1 MEDYR
6 SIVGIRATDEPSAG
20 RISTL
25 KREEDTPMI
34 LTKSFQIGAVA
45 LAVVVASTRVASAQ
59 DLSVTIP
66 AKYTD
71 ACDLDRADL
80 AVRVV
85 AHNEEIYPGQV
96 ARTSSG
102 WLVYDKYERQV
113 LELDTDLRR
122 VRSWGRDGPGP
133 MEYENP
139 VGLGRLDSANVVV
152 VDGNPP
158 SLIVF
163 GPGENEHR
171 PIWRLGTQPQQIV
184 QRCVHDDLVDM
195 LEEAVRI
202 DLGPPFGQQAFN
214 LTTMQDFLP
223 LGGEGLLAIGGL
235 VVRVRGENLRSIERY
250 DSRGVLQQAWQLTGY
265 PGVSAVF
272 DERAPGRMLIWD
284 EDTIDGIQL
293 VEVEG
298 LGVNDP

>member
-1 MEDYR
+1 
-6 SIVGIRATDEPSAG
+6 
-20 RISTL
+20 
-25 KREEDTPMI
+25 
-34 LTKSFQIGAVA
+34 
-45 LAVVVASTRVASAQ
+45 
-59 DLSVTIP
+59 
-66 AKYTD
+66 
-71 ACDLDRADL
+71 
-80 AVRVV
+80 
-85 AHNEEIYPGQV
+85 
-96 ARTSSG
+96 
-102 WLVYDKYERQV
+102 
-113 LELDTDLRR
+113 
-122 VRSWGRDGPGP
+122 

-158 SLIVF
+158 SSIVF

-171 PIWRLGTQPQQIV
+171 LEMSERPTHAIVADGRILIATNEARVHAVTVDGRVRTLNTRGDFGLPESRGSGSHATPRLRANHIAFTGPSTIWRLGTQPQQIV

-223 LGGEGLLAIGGL
+223 LGGEGFLAIGGL